1 MPNRV
6 RTLVLSDEQ
15 RRQLQRRVRAR
26 GSPARVVE
34 RARIVLLAGDGLPGL
49 EIAERVGCSE
59 PTVTRWR
66 SRFAELGLAGL
77 EDAPRPGKPPTI
89 ARELGDEV
97 LAVNVNEPP
106 VELGVPH

>member
-49 EIAERVGCSE
+49 EIAERGGGGVRGVGLPGPRVGRGVTHWSSRRLAARLRRGGRGIS
-59 PTVTRWR
+59 PATV
-66 SRFAELGLAGL
+66 
-77 EDAPRPGKPPTI
+77 
-89 ARELGDEV
+89 ARIW
-97 LAVNVNEPP
+97 
-106 VELGVPH
+106 